1 METANARLL
10 IAGVVGALV
19 AMTLGL
25 YGSIHDPAADLSITL
40 GFADTI
46 TMKVWLASLS
56 VLFALVQLVSAL
68 RLYGKLSTREAPAWL
83 GPVHRMSGRLAF
95 LVSLPVAYHCLYQLA
110 FQDSTTRVL
119 AALDPRLRV
128 LRRVRG
134 QGRRRALADAARPR
148 AAARR
153 RDDLQR
159 ARRDVDH
166 ERPVVHL
173 RERLPGPVDM
183 LAGLDRVLAVVTWV
197 AAALVVVA
205 LFAGPALIGAEK
217 EGAAATPAPAGEP
230 AAAPGQAVFA
240 SSCASCHT
248 LAAADAS
255 GAVGPNLDERK
266 PDAARGRGDR
276 DRGRRHDAVV
286 QGQLSAEE
294 IKAVAEFVA
303 TSAGR

>member
-1 METANARLL
+1 
-10 IAGVVGALV
+10 
-19 AMTLGL
+19 
-25 YGSIHDPAADLSITL
+25 
-40 GFADTI
+40 
-46 TMKVWLASLS
+46 
-56 VLFALVQLVSAL
+56 
-68 RLYGKLSTREAPAWL
+68 
-83 GPVHRMSGRLAF
+83 
-95 LVSLPVAYHCLYQLA
+95 
-110 FQDSTTRVL
+110 
-119 AALDPRLRV
+119 
-128 LRRVRG
+128 
-134 QGRRRALADAARPR
+134 
-148 AAARR
+148 
-153 RDDLQR
+153 
-159 ARRDVDH
+159 
-166 ERPVVHL
+166 
-173 RERLPGPVDM
+173 M

-266 PDAARGRGDR
+266 PDAARVEAIVTAGG
-276 DRGRRHDAVV
+276 GTMPSFS
-286 QGQLSAEE
+286 GQLSAEE

>member
-40 GFADTI
+40 GFADTM

-119 AALDPRLRV
+119 LHSILGCAFYGAFAV
-128 LRRVRG
+128 KVVVVRS
-134 QGRRRALADAARPR
+134 PK
-148 AAARR
+148 
-153 RDDLQR
+153 
-159 ARRDVDH
+159 
-166 ERPVVHL
+166 
-173 RERLPGPVDM
+173 LPGLALP
-183 LAGLDRVLAVVTWV
+183 LAGGTIFCVLVATWMTSG
-197 AAALVVVA
+197 LW
-205 LFAGPALIGAEK
+205 FISENGI
-217 EGAAATPAPAGEP
+217 PAP
-230 AAAPGQAVFA
+230 
-240 SSCASCHT
+240 
-248 LAAADAS
+248 
-255 GAVGPNLDERK
+255 
-266 PDAARGRGDR
+266 
-276 DRGRRHDAVV
+276 
-286 QGQLSAEE
+286 
-294 IKAVAEFVA
+294 
-303 TSAGR
+303 